1 MTLEDRVTTLEA
13 QLFETQR
20 ILQLALYKLRETAI
34 MQMSEIENLFGIGRT
49 VPKREDRK
57 KKKRPPAPK

>member
-1 MTLEDRVTTLEA
+1 MTLEDRVTSLEA
-13 QLFETQR
+13 QLADTQR

-34 MQMSEIENLFGIGRT
+34 MQMSEIENLFGIART

-57 KKKRPPAPK
+57 KKKRPGA